1 MNEEFGFIAGI
12 FLIVF
17 ALVGLAFWGFLVWC
31 NWYYDPDRQRRRD
44 ARDKEVRQ
52 NWPEVKK

>member
-17 ALVGLAFWGFLVWC
+17 ALIGLAFWAFLVWC

-44 ARDKEVRQ
+44 KEVKKT
-52 NWPEVKK
+52 WPEVKKP